1 MNDDFL
7 IVSAIIVT
15 LVFIFVLP
23 IVALVRTLGIGK
35 LERRLAGVEAAL
47 RRALGELEELKS
59 RPVAPASAAFAAP
72 PPAPREVAPPPV
84 PADAA
89 SVPAGAPESVLPPA
103 PAAAPP
109 PPAPAPPPIPPAAG
123 QAAPAFA
130 RQSAASQTDQRGLE
144 QIIGQRWI
152 GWIAVGLI
160 LFAAAFF
167 LKYAF
172 ENEWIGPAGR
182 VAIGIAAGLG
192 FVWMGWQRFQAG
204 WKYFSQI
211 LTGGGV
217 ILLYLSIYGA
227 FGFYKLIDQSTAFAF
242 LVFVVIVGHWLAV
255 LYNAR
260 AMAIMA
266 QVGGFLVPM
275 LLSTGNDQYVVLF
288 TYIAILNLGVVF
300 VSFMKDWRW
309 VGSVT
314 FALTYLL
321 FLAWYAENYRIEK
334 RPAALIFAMV
344 IFALYLLADL
354 APRIRGRASS
364 AEEWI
369 RLIANPFLFFA
380 FFYDMLESDYKAWM
394 GVSALAMATLYAAVA
409 KAAMEEK
416 TADRKTL
423 LVSIGVALVFV
434 TLAIPI
440 QLESNWIAIGWA
452 VLAAGLAWIS
462 GQMEAPALRAASGI
476 VFVLAAIRHF
486 GLDTYRVLGG
496 PFTPVVNKYYL
507 SGLAIVI
514 CLFAAAWFFRGV
526 SPNLSMTVTMIAIG
540 MFWLDMS
547 IENYKYFDS
556 KVFDLPEDR
565 DYSMVQQI
573 RWTSHMVASV
583 LWSML
588 AAVLTAVGFRLDR
601 SALRWAG
608 LILFGVTVLK
618 VVFVDMSQLE
628 QIYRI
633 IAFFVVGV
641 LLLGVAWGY
650 QRAMRREVNP

>member
-1 MNDDFL
+1 MDDDFL
-7 IVSAIIVT
+7 IISAIIVT
-15 LVFIFVLP
+15 LIFIFVLP
-23 IVALVRTLGIGK
+23 IVAIVRTLGIGK

-47 RRALGELEELKS
+47 RRALGELDELKR
-59 RPVAPASAAFAAP
+59 RPAAAASTAFVPAPPEPPREAPPVPLEAPGVPATPAGTALPAPVSAPAAP
-72 PPAPREVAPPPV
+72 PPPI
-84 PADAA
+84 
-89 SVPAGAPESVLPPA
+89 

-109 PPAPAPPPIPPAAG
+109 PF
-123 QAAPAFA
+123 AAPAAAFA
-130 RQSAASQTDQRGLE
+130 GQPGSAQPDQRGLE

-152 GWIAVGLI
+152 GWIAVALI
-160 LFAAAFF
+160 LFSAAFF

-182 VAIGIAAGLG
+182 VAIGVAAGLG
-192 FVWMGWQRFQAG
+192 FVWIGWQRFQAG
-204 WKYFSQI
+204 WKYFSQM

-227 FGFYKLIDQSTAFAF
+227 FGFYQLIDQSTAFGF

-266 QVGGFLVPM
+266 QTGGFLVPI
-275 LLSTGNDQYVVLF
+275 LLSTGNDQYVILF
-288 TYIAILNLGVVF
+288 SYIAILNLGIVF

-309 VGSVT
+309 VGSIT

-321 FLAWYAENYRIEK
+321 FLAWYADNYRIEK
-334 RPAALIFAMV
+334 RPAALVFAMV

-369 RLIANPFLFFA
+369 RLTANPFLFFS
-380 FFYDMLESDYKAWM
+380 FYYAMLESDYKAWM
-394 GVSALAMATLYAAVA
+394 GASALAMATLYAAVA
-409 KAAMEEK
+409 KAAMGER
-416 TADRKTL
+416 ASDRKTL

-452 VLAAGLAWIS
+452 VLAAALAWVS
-462 GQMEAPALRAASGI
+462 GQMEAPALRVASGI
-476 VFVLAAIRHF
+476 VFVLAGVRHF

-526 SPNLSMTVTMIAIG
+526 SSNLSMAVSMIAIG
-540 MFWLDMS
+540 IFWLDMS
-547 IENYKYFDS
+547 IENYKYFDA
-556 KVFDLPEDR
+556 KVFELPEDR

-573 RWTSHMVASV
+573 QWTSHMAASV
-583 LWSML
+583 LWSIL
-588 AAVLTAVGFRLDR
+588 AAVLTAAGFRLDR
-601 SALRWAG
+601 PALRWAG

-618 VVFVDMSQLE
+618 VVFVDMSQLR

-633 IAFFVVGV
+633 IAFFVVGI
-641 LLLGVAWGY
+641 LLLGVAWWY
-650 QRAMRREVNP
+650 QRAMRREVSP

>member
-1 MNDDFL
+1 MDDDFL
-7 IVSAIIVT
+7 IISAIIVT

-23 IVALVRTLGIGK
+23 IVAIVRTLGIGK

-47 RRALGELEELKS
+47 RRALGELEEIKS
-59 RPVAPASAAFAAP
+59 RPAAGL
-72 PPAPREVAPPPV
+72 PV
-84 PADAA
+84 
-89 SVPAGAPESVLPPA
+89 S
-103 PAAAPP
+103 
-109 PPAPAPPPIPPAAG
+109 PPAPAPKPEAPARPTEIPSGPATPADAALPPTVAPPASAPPPF
-123 QAAPAFA
+123 AAPAPVFA
-130 RQSAASQTDQRGLE
+130 RQATAPQPDQRGLE

-172 ENEWIGPAGR
+172 ENQWIGPAGR
-182 VAIGIAAGLG
+182 VAIGVAAGMG

-217 ILLYLSIYGA
+217 TLLYLSIYGA
-227 FGFYKLIDQSTAFAF
+227 FGFYELIDRTTAFGF
-242 LVFVVIVGHWLAV
+242 LVFVVIVAHWLAV
-255 LYNAR
+255 LYDAR

-266 QVGGFLVPM
+266 QIGGFLVPL
-275 LLSTGNDQYVVLF
+275 LLSSGSDRYVILF
-288 TYIAILNLGVVF
+288 AYIAILNLGVVL
-300 VSFMKDWRW
+300 VSFMKNWHW
-309 VGSVT
+309 VGAVS
-314 FALTYLL
+314 FSLTYLL
-321 FLAWYAENYRIEK
+321 FLAWYSDNYGIEK
-334 RPAALIFAMV
+334 RPAALAFLLAV
-344 IFALYLLADL
+344 FALYLLADL

-364 AEEWI
+364 AEQWI
-369 RLIANPFLFFA
+369 RLTANPFLFFA

-394 GVSALAMATLYAAVA
+394 GASALVMATLYAAVA
-409 KAAMEEK
+409 KAAMGEG
-416 TADRKTL
+416 ASDRKTL
-423 LVSIGVALVFV
+423 LVSVGVALVFV

-452 VLAAGLAWIS
+452 VLAAALAWIS
-462 GQMEAPALRAASGI
+462 GEMDAPALRVASGI

-486 GLDTYRVLGG
+486 GFDTYRVLGG
-496 PFTPVVNKYYL
+496 SFTPVVNKYYL

-514 CLFAAAWFFRGV
+514 CLFGAAWFFRGV
-526 SPNLSMTVTMIAIG
+526 SSSLSMTVAMIAIG

-547 IENYKYFDS
+547 IENYKYYDS
-556 KVFDLPEDR
+556 KVFDLPQDR

-573 RWTSHMVASV
+573 RWTAHMVASV
-583 LWSML
+583 LWSIL
-588 AAVLTAVGFRLDR
+588 AAVLTTVGFRLDR

-633 IAFFVVGV
+633 IAFFVVGI

-650 QRAMRREVNP
+650 QRAMRREVSP